1 MTAVSFVLFRNSA
14 ISGASL
20 GDFAMKSI
28 TVGSNAPSAGD
39 FEFRFN
45 VLDGSAG
52 TKNINDLDIIRALK
66 SIMYAVETGGGATG
80 GNGYTSVTQQPS
92 GPPN

>member
-1 MTAVSFVLFRNSA
+1 MTAVSFVMTRNPTTT
-14 ISGASL
+14 SGG
-20 GDFAMKSI
+20 GDFSMKSV
-28 TVGSNAPSAGD
+28 TVGTNAPSSGD

-45 VLDGSAG
+45 VLDGNS
-52 TKNINDLDIIRALK
+52 KNINDLDIVRAIK
-66 SIMYAVETGGGATG
+66 SMIAYVTTGGGTTG

>member
-1 MTAVSFVLFRNSA
+1 MTAVSFVMVRNPVA
-14 ISGASL
+14 PAGG
-20 GDFAMKSI
+20 GDFSMKSV
-28 TVGSNAPSAGD
+28 TVGTNAPSSGD

-45 VLDGSAG
+45 VLDSSPG
-52 TKNINDLDIIRALK
+52 TKNINDLDIVRCLK
-66 SIMYAVETGGGATG
+66 SLMYYIETGGGATG